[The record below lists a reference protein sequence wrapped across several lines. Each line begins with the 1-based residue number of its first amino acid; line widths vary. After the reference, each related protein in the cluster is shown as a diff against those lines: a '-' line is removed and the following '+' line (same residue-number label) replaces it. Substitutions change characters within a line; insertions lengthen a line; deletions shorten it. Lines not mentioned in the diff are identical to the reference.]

1 MTEPRNVMSEHEIGE
16 ALKRIADEIIAR
28 NPNRTRLAIVG
39 IHTRGVALARRLAG
53 LLEKAASVS
62 VPVGVLDITLYRDD
76 LDVTGHKPIVKGT
89 DIHFKVNGSNII
101 LVDDVLFTGRTI
113 RAALDELVDFG
124 RPASIQLAVLIDRG
138 HRELPIQADYTGKRV
153 TTTRNEVVRV
163 RLRETDGQADSVVLL
178 ETTAGK

>member
-1 MTEPRNVMSEHEIGE
+1 MIEPKSVMSERDVTE
-16 ALKRIADEIIAR
+16 ALKRIADEVIAR
-28 NPNRTRLAIVG
+28 NPNRTRLAVVG

-53 LLEKAASVS
+53 LLETAAGVS
-62 VPVGVLDITLYRDD
+62 VPIGVLDITLYRDD

-89 DIHFKVNGSNII
+89 DIHFNVNDSNII
-101 LVDDVLFTGRTI
+101 LADDVLFTGRTI

-138 HRELPIQADYTGKRV
+138 HRELPIQADYVGKRV
-153 TTTRNEVVRV
+153 STGRNEAVRV

-178 ETTAGK
+178 QTS